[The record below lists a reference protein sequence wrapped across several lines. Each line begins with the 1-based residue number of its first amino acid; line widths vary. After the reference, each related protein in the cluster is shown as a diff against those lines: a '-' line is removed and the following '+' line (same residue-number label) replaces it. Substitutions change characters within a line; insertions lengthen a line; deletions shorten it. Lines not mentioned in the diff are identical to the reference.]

1 MEDERQRRR
10 NGDGAARCAHAGAQ
24 LAAAREAQGLPLSE
38 AASRTH
44 IKQDHLAAIEAMDAS
59 GLPPRPY
66 ALGFVKAYADFLGLE
81 PAALAARF
89 KDDIG
94 YAAPSVHPTA
104 EKFQAAQ
111 DAVQPASR
119 EMSLWAMLAVI
130 LFMLWCAWQIALPRD
145 LAPPASGPAASG
157 PAASGP
163 AAAAIAPD
171 VAPPVVT
178 SLAPGGVGAEAP
190 AIELRALDGADP
202 VYPRTCD
209 AGAGPVETVEVM
221 FNVNAMGR
229 VTGEQVIRS
238 SNACFN
244 DAALNAVRLWTF
256 EPHRVEG
263 APRAVYDQRRVFAFD
278 RPG

>member
-10 NGDGAARCAHAGAQ
+10 NGDGAGRAAHAGAQ

-44 IKQDHLAAIEAMDAS
+44 IKQDHLAAIEALDAS
-59 GLPPRPY
+59 GLPARPY
-66 ALGFVKAYADFLGLE
+66 ALGFVKAYAEFLGLE
-81 PAALAARF
+81 PAAIAARF

-111 DAVQPASR
+111 DAAQPATR
-119 EMSLWAMLAVI
+119 EMSLWAMLAIV

-145 LAPPASGPAASG
+145 LSPLSEAGAPAARS
-157 PAASGP
+157 
-163 AAAAIAPD
+163 AAAA
-171 VAPPVVT
+171 VAP
-178 SLAPGGVGAEAP
+178 EAP
-190 AIELRALDGADP
+190 EIDLRVIDGADP

-244 DAALNAVRLWTF
+244 DAALNAVRRWTF

-263 APRAVYDQRRVFAFD
+263 APRAVYDQRRVFTFD
-278 RPG
+278 RPS